1 MQILQWEFGGNST
14 ADRWRELQH
23 LVKEWEAHRPRT
35 FEAILDLPGYPSPSD
50 WNAEP
55 WYSHNE
61 HGLPLH
67 CKFNPYN
74 SPTIPKVGFRAQYA
88 FKGNDPRMHSESV
101 YNSEVNEIYS
111 GKVPRMQ
118 CPEPA

>member
-61 HGLPLH
+61 HGLPLFN
-67 CKFNPYN
+67 CISVSVLKFLHAVNAMEYLLIAN
-74 SPTIPKVGFRAQYA
+74 LTLTILLLFQKWDFERNLPQSMFR
-88 FKGNDPRMHSESV
+88 
-101 YNSEVNEIYS
+101 
-111 GKVPRMQ
+111 
-118 CPEPA
+118 